1 VLVAG
6 RCEGAALEAGLE
18 TAIEAKNLVVPAVED
33 GARRWQCHKAAQIA
47 FGATALFAVQLY
59 LAPAQWWPQLDPLH
73 LAFVFSI
80 VGVGALVVRR
90 VLTNEPL
97 WMGWRTALLAVY
109 AGTAVLSLTW
119 SIDRA
124 STLPAAIEVAKH
136 FLFFVTLVNAANSPS
151 RVRTGFA
158 LFAAAAIVPGWG
170 TFNNWIHD
178 ELLVEGFRGRWL
190 GIMAD
195 PNHDAMALVAAV
207 PLLLF
212 LAVGRGHSWKR
223 RAVGAIGTA
232 ACIAGIVATHSRGGS
247 IGLAVAVL
255 VFALMSRRKA
265 VAGVLALVTLA
276 GVLLLAPRSFWQ
288 RNETISAS
296 YDADQSI
303 TGRLEAWQVAGR
315 ILRER
320 PMLGV
325 GEGAFLQAW
334 SQYAPI
340 DSDRLFGHR
349 YVAHNLF
356 LEVLGQLGLIG
367 LFGMVGFIAC
377 GFWSAWRAR
386 NGELGGE
393 ARALFAAL
401 CGYMICQQFAGA
413 SQSWFLFAL
422 VAFAT
427 CCEAWGRTPAPETL

>member
-1 VLVAG
+1 MG
-6 RCEGAALEAGLE
+6 GGAVE
-18 TAIEAKNLVVPAVED
+18 TAIDTRPLVVTRPLVAED
-33 GARRWQCHKAAQIA
+33 GARRWQGDKAAQIA
-47 FGATALFAVQLY
+47 FGATALFAAQLY
-59 LAPAQWWPQLDPLH
+59 LSPAQWWPELDPLH
-73 LAFVFSI
+73 LAFVLSVAGI
-80 VGVGALVVRR
+80 GALLVRR
-90 VLTNEPL
+90 VLINQPL

-109 AGTAVLSLTW
+109 AGMAVLSLTW

-124 STLPAAIEVAKH
+124 STLPGAIEVAKH
-136 FLFFVTLVNAANSPS
+136 FLFFLTLVNAANSPS
-151 RVRTGFA
+151 RVRTAFV
-158 LFAAAAIVPGWG
+158 LFAAAAIVPGLG

-195 PNHDAMALVAAV
+195 PNYDAMALVAAV

-212 LAVGRGHSWKR
+212 LAVGRGHGWKR

-232 ACIAGIVATHSRGGS
+232 ACVAGIVATHSRGGS
-247 IGLAVAVL
+247 IGLGVAVL

-265 VAGVLALVTLA
+265 LAGVLALAMVG
-276 GVLLLAPRSFWQ
+276 GVLLFAPRSFWQ
-288 RNETISAS
+288 RNETISA

-320 PMLGV
+320 PLLGV
-325 GEGAFLQAW
+325 GESAFLEAW

-356 LEVLGQLGLIG
+356 LEVLGELGLIG
-367 LFGMVGFIAC
+367 LLGMAGFIAC

-386 NGELGGE
+386 NSSLGGE
-393 ARALFAAL
+393 ARALFAGL
-401 CGYMICQQFAGA
+401 SGYIVCQQFAGS

-427 CCEAWGRTPAPETL
+427 CCDAWGRKPAAETM